1 MRANEGTSSV
11 TGPHASRR
19 AALCALVLIAACA
32 RSETTV
38 GLITKSN
45 TNPFFVKMREGAE
58 VTAKELGL
66 ELRTFSGRYDGDN
79 DTQVQ
84 AIENLI
90 AVGATAILITANDP
104 QAIVPAVQRAREAGV
119 LVIAIDTPLDPMDA
133 ADATIATD
141 NFKAGELI
149 GRWAAATL
157 GERTA
162 DARIAM
168 LNLNPNAI
176 TVDVARDQGF
186 LRGFGIE
193 IHDPNVVGDETDPR
207 IVGHDVTQGAEEGG
221 RRAMENLLQRDPS
234 INVVYTVNEPS
245 AAGAFEALKAVG
257 REHAVTIVSVDGG
270 CAGVADVR
278 DGVIGATA
286 MQFPVQMA
294 VLGVRAAAEW
304 SRTGAMPEPSPGL
317 AFYDTGVELITDRPA
332 GGIPVTSSTDGLTK
346 CWG

>member
-1 MRANEGTSSV
+1 MSKV
-11 TGPHASRR
+11 TGPHAYRR
-19 AALCALVLIAACA
+19 AALCAFVLMAACA

-58 VTAKELGL
+58 STAARLGI

-84 AIENLI
+84 AIENLT
-90 AVGATAILITANDP
+90 AAGASAILLTANDP

-119 LVIAIDTPLDPMDA
+119 LVIALDTPLDPIDA

-141 NFKAGELI
+141 NFKAGVLI

-157 GERTA
+157 GERSET
-162 DARIAM
+162 ARIAM
-168 LNLNPNAI
+168 LNLNPTGV
-176 TVDVARDQGF
+176 TVDVGRDQGF
-186 LRGFGIE
+186 LEGFGIDVR
-193 IHDPNVVGDETDPR
+193 DPNLIGDEADPR
-207 IVGHDVTQGAEEGG
+207 IVGHDVTQGDEEGG

-234 INVVYTVNEPS
+234 INVVFTVNEPS
-245 AAGAFEALKAVG
+245 AAGAYEALKAVG
-257 REHAVTIVSVDGG
+257 RERSVTIVSVDGG
-270 CAGVADVR
+270 CAGVANVR
-278 DGVIGATA
+278 DSVIGATA

-294 VLGVRAAAEW
+294 VLGVQAAVDHA
-304 SRTGAMPEPSPGL
+304 RTGTIPQPSPGL

-332 GGIPVTSSTDGLTK
+332 GGIPATPSAEALTK

>member
-1 MRANEGTSSV
+1 MLITR
-11 TGPHASRR
+11 RR
-19 AALCALVLIAACA
+19 ATLAAISVLTLTASCGS
-32 RSETTV
+32 SETIV

-45 TNPFFVKMREGAE
+45 TNPFFVRMREGAE
-58 VTAKELGL
+58 AKAEELGF
-66 ELRTFSGRYDGDN
+66 ELRTFAGRFDGDN

-90 AVGATAILITANDP
+90 AVGAIAILIAANDP

-119 LVIAIDTPLDPMDA
+119 LVIAIDTPLDPADA

-157 GERTA
+157 GKNA
-162 DARIAM
+162 SDARIAL

-186 LRGFGIE
+186 LHGFGID
-193 IHDPNVVGDETDPR
+193 IRDPRNVGDESDPR

-245 AAGAFEALKAVG
+245 AAGAYEALKAVG
-257 REHAVTIVSVDGG
+257 RESGVTIVSVDGG
-270 CAGVADVR
+270 CAGVANVR

-286 MQFPVQMA
+286 MQFPLQMA
-294 VLGVRAAAEW
+294 VLGVQAVAEYE
-304 SRTGAMPEPSPGL
+304 RNGTIPEPSPGL
-317 AFYDTGVELITDRPA
+317 EFYDTGVELITDRPVE
-332 GGIPVTSSTDGLTK
+332 GIPATSSKDALAK

>member
-1 MRANEGTSSV
+1 MT
-11 TGPHASRR
+11 AS
-19 AALCALVLIAACA
+19 CAS
-32 RSETTV
+32 SETVV

-45 TNPFFVKMREGAE
+45 TNPFFVKMREGAQA
-58 VTAKELGL
+58 TAEELGL
-66 ELRTFSGRYDGDN
+66 DLRTFAGRFDGDN

-84 AIENLI
+84 AIENLV
-90 AVGATAILITANDP
+90 AAGATAILLAANNP
-104 QAIVPAVQRAREAGV
+104 QAIVPAVRRARDAGV
-119 LVIAIDTPLDPMDA
+119 LVIAIDTPLDPADA
-133 ADATIATD
+133 ADATFSTD
-141 NFKAGELI
+141 NFAAGELI
-149 GRWAAATL
+149 GRWAAGTL
-157 GERTA
+157 GPRAA

-186 LRGFGIE
+186 LRGFGIDVR
-193 IHDPNVVGDETDPR
+193 DPNVIGDEDDPR

-245 AAGAFEALKAVG
+245 AAGAYEALRAVG
-257 REHAVTIVSVDGG
+257 RENRVTLVSVDGG
-270 CAGVADVR
+270 CAGVANVK

-294 VLGVRAAAEW
+294 VLGVQAAAEFAR
-304 SRTGAMPEPSPGL
+304 SGTRPEPTPGL
-317 AFYDTGVELITDRPA
+317 AFYDTGVELITDRPVA
-332 GGIPVTSSTDGLTK
+332 GIPATSSDDGLRK

>member
-1 MRANEGTSSV
+1 MLTASCGTS
-11 TGPHASRR
+11 
-19 AALCALVLIAACA
+19 
-32 RSETTV
+32 ETIV

-58 VTAKELGL
+58 ATAGELGL
-66 ELRTFSGRYDGDN
+66 ELRTFAGRFDGDN

-90 AVGATAILITANDP
+90 AVGATAILLAANDP
-104 QAIVPAVQRAREAGV
+104 QSIVPAVRRAREAGV
-119 LVIAIDTPLDPMDA
+119 LVIALDTPLDPADA
-133 ADATIATD
+133 AHATFATD
-141 NFKAGELI
+141 NVQAGELI

-157 GERTA
+157 GPRAA
-162 DARIAM
+162 DARIAL

-186 LRGFGIE
+186 LRGFGID
-193 IHDPNVVGDETDPR
+193 IRDPNVIGDEHDPR

-234 INVVYTVNEPS
+234 INVVFAVNEPS
-245 AAGAFEALKAVG
+245 AAGAYEALRAVG
-257 REHAVTIVSVDGG
+257 REDLVTLVSVDGG
-270 CAGVADVR
+270 CAGVANVR

-294 VLGVRAAAEW
+294 VLGVQAAAEFTR
-304 SRTGAMPEPSPGL
+304 SGAIPEPTPGL
-317 AFYDTGVELITDRPA
+317 AFYDTGVELITDRPVEGVPA
-332 GGIPVTSSTDGLTK
+332 TSADDGLQK